1 MQEEIESHNLWSNL
15 KVLFKL
21 KSIIHADIHPTGRVA
36 TLDAINDG

>member
-21 KSIIHADIHPTGRVA
+21 KSIIHADIHPRGVSQR
-36 TLDAINDG
+36 